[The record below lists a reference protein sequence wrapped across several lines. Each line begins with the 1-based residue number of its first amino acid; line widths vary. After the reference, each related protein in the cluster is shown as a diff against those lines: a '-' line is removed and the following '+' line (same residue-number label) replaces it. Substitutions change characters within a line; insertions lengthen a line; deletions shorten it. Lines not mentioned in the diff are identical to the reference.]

1 RRNSELVKSPNPT
14 KTNHTTP
21 QEKPARQY
29 WQNLQFKNIYRA
41 TPTQTM
47 RIRRGKPHN
56 PCIKQGHTRDSLR
69 SNRTP

>member
-1 RRNSELVKSPNPT
+1 Q
-14 KTNHTTP
+14 TTP
-21 QEKPARQY
+21 PHKKNPRGSTGKTF
-29 WQNLQFKNIYRA
+29 NSKNIYRA

-56 PCIKQGHTRDSLR
+56 PRIKQGHTRDSLR